1 MIERIHFLYPAN
13 NQIHLNA
20 MGGAKMDGIDSK
32 TFLPRD
38 VDERKKI
45 EFKNKSFLGFLF
57 SIFFGR
63 GSKYLLRDSN
73 RNIIL
78 SVFFLSKIFPMGRTV
93 KI

>member
-38 VDERKKI
+38 VDERKKDRI
-45 EFKNKSFLGFLF
+45 
-57 SIFFGR
+57 
-63 GSKYLLRDSN
+63 
-73 RNIIL
+73 
-78 SVFFLSKIFPMGRTV
+78 
-93 KI
+93 